1 MKVLEKEEVK
11 VEKVSEEKNVTSKK
25 RDISIELIRV
35 IACILVVAIHLSL
48 QVFNQYY
55 SQVDW
60 SRLFEK
66 CFFTDGVPLFFM
78 ITGFFIANGRSYK
91 KTWKGVAKKILLPT
105 AIYVL
110 FVQIFFMYITNK
122 QTITWCLQ
130 NAFVNLNLQ
139 GILRAIF
146 TGDVIHINSLCAHLW
161 YIFSHIKIVIWMPL
175 LWLICKNESTANL
188 ARRMIIA
195 FGVIALVIQDIQKF
209 VVIPDLALN
218 VFTMVD
224 PVILYVLFGYELFT
238 NKDKIKNNKKL
249 CIISLVLFVI
259 ANVLKYK
266 LEMQYMVINNF
277 YDIVGRSSFLEWK
290 YTSLNILS
298 SICSFMAL
306 YSFTI
311 KSEKIS
317 KIITWLSDKTFGV
330 YLIHY
335 LLIAKVDLYK
345 FDKYGK
351 LTEELIYLVLS
362 ILITFVSSVLI
373 VWLLKKIT
381 ALCGNGIKKL
391 HKSK

>member
-1 MKVLEKEEVK
+1 MKVLEKETVEEIKEVK
-11 VEKVSEEKNVTSKK
+11 TESKK

-35 IACILVVAIHLSL
+35 VAALLVVAIHLSL
-48 QVFNQYY
+48 QVYNQYY

-105 AIYVL
+105 FIYVL
-110 FVQIFFMYITNK
+110 IAQVFYMFITNK
-122 QTITWCLQ
+122 QSIAWCLQ
-130 NAFVNLNLQ
+130 NAVNNLNIQ
-139 GILRAIF
+139 GIFRAIL

-161 YIFSHIKIVIWMPL
+161 YIFSHIKIVLWMPV
-175 LWLICKNESTANL
+175 LWLICKNEKTPNL
-188 ARRMIIA
+188 ARRMIMG
-195 FGVIALVIQDIQKF
+195 FGILSLVFQDIQKF
-209 VVIPDLALN
+209 VPSLN
-218 VFTMVD
+218 DFVNPFTMVD
-224 PVILYVLFGYELFT
+224 PVILYVLFGYELFV
-238 NKDKIKNNKKL
+238 NKDRIKNNKKL
-249 CIISLVLFVI
+249 CIISLVIFALI
-259 ANVLKYK
+259 NVVKYK

-277 YDIVGRSSFLEWK
+277 FDIVGRSSFLEWK
-290 YTSLNILS
+290 YTSFNIIS
-298 SICSFMAL
+298 SICLFMAL
-306 YSFTI
+306 YSFEI
-311 KSEKIS
+311 KSEKLS
-317 KIITWLSDKTFGV
+317 KIISWISDKTFGI

-335 LLIAKVDLYK
+335 MLIAKVDLYK

-362 ILITFVSSVLI
+362 ILITFTSSLII

-381 ALCGNGIKKL
+381 SLCSSGVKKL